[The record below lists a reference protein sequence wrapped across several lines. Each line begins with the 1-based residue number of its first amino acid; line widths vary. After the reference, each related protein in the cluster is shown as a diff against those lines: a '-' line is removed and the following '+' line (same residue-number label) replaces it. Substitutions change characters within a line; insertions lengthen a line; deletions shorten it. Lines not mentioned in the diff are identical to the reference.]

1 MPRTWRAVLA
11 RMGTPTGDGRILD
24 PAGAAS
30 RDLPLPL
37 SWQQMSGDGHGGS
50 QIVAR
55 IESLSFDNGMVTAT
69 GTMLDSAPW
78 EVFEQIEAGVIG
90 PSVDLDDLEYVMDDQ
105 ERLVLTKW
113 RVAGATLV
121 SIPAFAEV
129 SITLDPEPVQPLDTD
144 AGIAER
150 DAAAGRLPRPMTPEE
165 GAMIGESFFNG
176 QSLAAFGL
184 AKTLHTFER
193 SPHSGAGNCSC
204 GMAEQS
210 AVHPHAYVA
219 ADTSRG
225 QEPGCLC
232 AKQEDDPIHDPG
244 LTASLEV
251 QRAPTSLPP
260 LDWFMKP
267 DLDRLTPLTV
277 SDTGRVFGHIAGWES
292 CHVGLPGCVTPPS
305 SYSNYSYFLQSSQPL
320 ADGTEIPVGTLV
332 AGPRHADAQLAFHAA
347 TQHYDDPSAA
357 VARVTAGEDEFG
369 IWVAGWLLPTA
380 TETAR
385 QTFMTSPVSGD
396 WRRVGGNLE
405 LIAVCSVNSA
415 GFPIPKARVAFSNGA
430 QRTLIGT
437 FGVQPVTGTYDRP
450 ETHAFGNKYVFE
462 AMARARWAWSQT
474 KGR

>member
-55 IESLSFDNGMVTAT
+55 MEGVAFENGMVTAF
-69 GTMLDSAPW
+69 GTMLDSAPY
-78 EVFEQIEAGVIG
+78 EVYEQIAAGVIG
-90 PSVDLDDLEYVMDDQ
+90 PSVDLDDIEYVMDESSDL
-105 ERLVLTKW
+105 LVLTKW

-129 SITLDPEPVQPLDTD
+129 SITLDPEPVQPMDEV
-144 AGIAER
+144 A
-150 DAAAGRLPRPMTPEE
+150 RPMTAEE
-165 GAMIGESFFNG
+165 GGMIGEAFFNG
-176 QSLAAFGL
+176 QSLAAF
-184 AKTLHTFER
+184 A
-193 SPHSGAGNCSC
+193 A
-204 GMAEQS
+204 
-210 AVHPHAYVA
+210 AV
-219 ADTSRG
+219 
-225 QEPGCLC
+225 
-232 AKQEDDPIHDPG
+232 
-244 LTASLEV
+244 EV
-251 QRAPTSLPP
+251 QRAPTSVLPP
-260 LDWFMKP
+260 VDWFMKP

-292 CHVGLPGCVTPPS
+292 CHVGLPGCVTPPP

-320 ADGTEIPVGTLV
+320 ADGSVIPVGTLV

-357 VARVTAGEDEFG
+357 VARVMAGEDEFG

-380 TETAR
+380 TDQAR

-415 GFPIPKARVAFSNGA
+415 GFPIPKARVAFSNGH

-437 FGVQPVTGTYDRP
+437 FGAQPVKGEAQPEVKTYDAD
-450 ETHAFGNKYVFE
+450 T
-462 AMARARWAWSQT
+462 ARARWAWAQT

>member
-55 IESLSFDNGMVTAT
+55 IESLSFDNGMVTAA

-90 PSVDLDDLEYVMDDQ
+90 PSVDLDDIEYVMDDQ

-129 SITLDPEPVQPLDTD
+129 SITLDPEPVQPLDET
-144 AGIAER
+144 A
-150 DAAAGRLPRPMTPEE
+150 RPMTAEE

-176 QSLAAFGL
+176 QSLAAF
-184 AKTLHTFER
+184 AAAVEVRER
-193 SPHSGAGNCSC
+193 
-204 GMAEQS
+204 
-210 AVHPHAYVA
+210 
-219 ADTSRG
+219 
-225 QEPGCLC
+225 
-232 AKQEDDPIHDPG
+232 
-244 LTASLEV
+244 
-251 QRAPTSLPP
+251 PTSLPP

-277 SDTGRVFGHIAGWES
+277 SDTGRVFGHIAGWGS

-320 ADGTEIPVGTLV
+320 SDGTEIPVGTLV

-369 IWVAGWLLPTA
+369 IWVAGWVLPTA
-380 TETAR
+380 TEQAR
-385 QTFMTSPVSGD
+385 ATFLSSPVSGD

-437 FGVQPVTGTYDRP
+437 FGVQPVRGTYDRP
-450 ETHAFGNKYVFE
+450 ETHVVGNKQVFE

>member
-11 RMGTPTGDGRILD
+11 RMGTPTGDQRILD

-50 QIVAR
+50 QIVGR
-55 IESLSFDNGMVTAT
+55 IESLQFDNGMVTAA
-69 GTMLDSAPW
+69 GSMLDSAPW
-78 EVFEQIEAGVIG
+78 EVLEQIEAGVIG
-90 PSVDLDDLEYVMDDQ
+90 PSVDLDDIEYVMSDD
-105 ERLVLTKW
+105 ELLVLTKW

-129 SITLDPEPVQPLDTD
+129 SITLDPEPVEPLGGTEVEGSRPSVAVPADTD
-144 AGIAER
+144 F
-150 DAAAGRLPRPMTPEE
+150 M
-165 GAMIGESFFNG
+165 FNG
-176 QSLAAFGL
+176 QSLAQFA
-184 AKTLHTFER
+184 A
-193 SPHSGAGNCSC
+193 
-204 GMAEQS
+204 
-210 AVHPHAYVA
+210 AV
-219 ADTSRG
+219 
-225 QEPGCLC
+225 
-232 AKQEDDPIHDPG
+232 
-244 LTASLEV
+244 EV
-251 QRAPTSLPP
+251 QERPTSLPP

-277 SDTGRVFGHIAGWES
+277 SDTGRVFGHIAGWGS
-292 CHVGLPGCVTPPS
+292 CHVGLPGCVTPPP

-369 IWVAGWLLPTA
+369 IWVAGWVLPTA
-380 TETAR
+380 TEQAR
-385 QTFMTSPVSGD
+385 ATFLSSPVSGD

-437 FGVQPVTGTYDRP
+437 FGVQPVSGTYDRP
-450 ETHAFGNKYVFE
+450 ETHAFGNKQVFE